1 MEFSLEQEEESRD
14 QIGYHVFGDINTVYS
29 EIALNMICK
38 DITSNGLFH
47 IVIYFYFFLLK
58 PYIHQRNL

>member
-1 MEFSLEQEEESRD
+1 MVHSSLLDKMESSLEKEEESRD

-38 DITSNGLFH
+38 YIT
-47 IVIYFYFFLLK
+47 
-58 PYIHQRNL
+58 